1 MAKNLTKEEQS
12 LQQNVEDLR
21 DRMRMLRKLYIYIIY
36 YILINYY
43 YN

>member
-21 DRMRMLRKLYIYIIY
+21 DRMRMLRKLYYICIIYIYKIY
-36 YILINYY
+36 L
-43 YN
+43 